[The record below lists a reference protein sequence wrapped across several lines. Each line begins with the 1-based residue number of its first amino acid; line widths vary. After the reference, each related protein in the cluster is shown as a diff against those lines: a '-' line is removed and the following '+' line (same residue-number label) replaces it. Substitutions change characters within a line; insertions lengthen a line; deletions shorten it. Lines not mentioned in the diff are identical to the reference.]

1 MKRLLLSCL
10 VILAMG
16 GLALGVGAYFLYW
29 AAAPVI
35 QNARNYLDRFAQL
48 GELEKQ
54 IANQSP
60 YIPPGNGELTREQI
74 ERFARVQQHIRTALG
89 TRLQEIQA
97 KYQHLKV
104 TAERP
109 QEPPMRDVL
118 SALGELAN
126 IVIDAR
132 RAQVDAFNRERF
144 SAAEYDWVK
153 ARVYQAAGVEAT
165 SVVDLQKVAEAA
177 RKGTGIEGIEAP
189 EMPVSDVPV
198 KNRQLVK
205 PFLSRM
211 DEWLP
216 LAFFGF

>member
-1 MKRLLLSCL
+1 MKKILIGCLIIL
-10 VILAMG
+10 VIAG
-16 GLALGVGAYFLYW
+16 VALGVGAYFLYR

-35 QNARNYLDRFAQL
+35 QNARSYLDNFSQL

-54 IANQSP
+54 IANRSRYSP
-60 YIPPGNGELTREQI
+60 PQNGELTREQI

-89 TRLQEIQA
+89 TRLQQIEA
-97 KYQHLKV
+97 KYEHLKV

-109 QEPPMRDVL
+109 QEPPMREVL
-118 SALGELAN
+118 SALGELGN
-126 IVIDAR
+126 VVVDAR
-132 RAQVDAFNRERF
+132 RAQVNAFNQEHF

-153 ARVYQAAGVEAT
+153 GRVYRAAGVEAT
-165 SVVDLQKVAEAA
+165 SVVDLQKLAEAA

-189 EMPVSDVPV
+189 DIPIADVPA
-198 KNRQLVK
+198 KNRELVK

-211 DEWLP
+211 GEWLP